1 MTETP
6 TPPARPRRR
15 ASRRAGPPVD
25 DQRPTPPPAAATT
38 TATGRTPAAKTPA
51 PEPCTATEPVAATE
65 TAARTGS
72 AAAVEARAAA
82 ETSAASKTLAP
93 TDAKPIDAEAS
104 LWSPDRTPEVAGES
118 DAGAAESEGAAE
130 DGKRG
135 LGPLGWAAAVVA
147 VLSIMGL
154 IGSGGFAFYHHRQ
167 VEQVQARRAEYVQT
181 ARQAVLDLTT
191 INDNTAGQDIDRVLS
206 VLSGDLKKDLTQNR
220 DAYQKVVQQIKIKAT
235 GQVTEA
241 AIESDDANSARVLV
255 VAKQTLTNAGTNDGP
270 QERNYRFRVT
280 LTRGD
285 KGVTASDV
293 EFVA

>member
-1 MTETP
+1 M
-6 TPPARPRRR
+6 
-15 ASRRAGPPVD
+15 
-25 DQRPTPPPAAATT
+25 
-38 TATGRTPAAKTPA
+38 
-51 PEPCTATEPVAATE
+51 TE

-72 AAAVEARAAA
+72 AAAVEAHAAA
-82 ETSAASKTLAP
+82 ETVVP
-93 TDAKPIDAEAS
+93 TDARPIDAEAS
-104 LWSPDRTPEVAGES
+104 LWSPDRVPEVTGES
-118 DAGAAESEGAAE
+118 GAGAVESEGAAE
-130 DGKRG
+130 AGKRG
-135 LGPLGWAAAVVA
+135 LGPLGWAAVAVV

-206 VLSGDLKKDLTQNR
+206 VLSGDLKKDLSQNR